1 MNSRDRT
8 ELRKALRQHQ
18 TEPEIKLW
26 YCLRRKQLGVK
37 FRRQHS
43 IGRYIVDFYCPEQK
57 LVIELDGDSHFSDAA
72 INYDRQRDQFIRT
85 QGMQVLRF
93 TNLEVMENI
102 EGVLF
107 MIQQALDIQPE

>member
-1 MNSRDRT
+1 MRKV
-8 ELRKALRQHQ
+8 LRNNL
-18 TEPEIKLW
+18 TEPELKLW
-26 YCLRRKQLGVK
+26 YFLRNKQLGVK

-43 IGRYIVDFYCPEQK
+43 VGRYVVDFYCPERK

-72 INYDRQRDQFIRT
+72 INYDSHRDQFIRA

-102 EGVLF
+102 DGVLF
-107 MIQQALDIQPE
+107 MIRQALDIQPE